1 ITGCERLPNLRS
13 FATLRMTKTPIR
25 VSLCRDGSIE
35 QGDERLID
43 KWRADSD
50 DKLWVDIQEPTQEIL
65 EPLLEK
71 RFGFHELAAEDS
83 LSPNT
88 LPKYDAF
95 PKYDFFIFRAVQE
108 KLNTKLAAFLCRNFL
123 FTVHREVL
131 APIDHVC
138 NRLPS
143 DVRLLSNGVDFML
156 YSIVDEMVD
165 AYFPLLE
172 EI

>member
-25 VSLCRDGSIE
+25 VSLCREGSIE
-35 QGDERLID
+35 QGDERLIA

-50 DKLWVDIQEPTQEIL
+50 DKLWVEIQEPTQEIL

-95 PKYDFFIFRAVQE
+95 PDYDFFVFRAVDVELREHRTQ
-108 KLNTKLAAFLCRNFL
+108 TSKLAAFLGHDFL
-123 FTVHREVL
+123 FTVHTGKL
-131 APIDHVC
+131 QAID
-138 NRLPS
+138 
-143 DVRLLSNGVDFML
+143 
-156 YSIVDEMVD
+156 D
-165 AYFPLLE
+165 A
-172 EI
+172 